1 MFFLIHLLK
10 LDSFDHHINNI
21 TCFIKNFSLFYKLF
35 NIFFYIIIFNKI
47 YKGFYMK
54 VIGIVGSPRANGNT
68 EFMVKTTL
76 EKIESE
82 NIETELITLYD
93 KDINFCVGCDAC
105 KKSNECVIDDDM
117 AELTEKVKEAD
128 GIIMSSPVYFGDMT
142 GLAKTFIDRLRP
154 LRNVHSFKYKV
165 CGAIST
171 GGFRN
176 GGQET
181 TIHSIYD
188 FFLIQ
193 GGIVVGDDRPT
204 AHYGAT
210 GVGDTSKDEVALETC
225 NHLATRMVD
234 VLKKINGR

>member
-1 MFFLIHLLK
+1 MLK
-10 LDSFDHHINNI
+10 
-21 TCFIKNFSLFYKLF
+21 
-35 NIFFYIIIFNKI
+35 
-47 YKGFYMK
+47 
-54 VIGIVGSPRANGNT
+54 VVGIVGSPRTNGNT
-68 EFMVKTTL
+68 EFMVKHTL
-76 EKIESE
+76 LKLEEKG
-82 NIETELITLYD
+82 IETELIRLND
-93 KDINFCVGCDAC
+93 KNINFCTGCDAC
-105 KKSNECVIDDDM
+105 KKTDKCVIDDDM
-117 AELTEKVKEAD
+117 QELTEIVKEAD

-154 LRNVHSFKYKV
+154 LRNIHAFKYKV

-210 GVGDTSKDEVALETC
+210 GVGNTSEDDVAIETC
-225 NHLATRMVD
+225 NHLASRMID
-234 VLKKINGR
+234 VLSKINCEDSANE